1 MLNGS
6 GFTIE
11 YSPVP
16 LQFFNISRNYL
27 ENQSQG
33 YWKKKREITEEKENN
48 PVRVETTS
56 TGYFRFF
63 LVLNKLIKKV
73 KPTRGIIG
81 ISLAECCELFPQ
93 FEPIWQTGR

>member
-1 MLNGS
+1 MKEREINLVGSRKKAIDLEEMVQEFRHVLNGP

-48 PVRVETTS
+48 PVRAETTS

-63 LVLNKLIKKV
+63 
-73 KPTRGIIG
+73 
-81 ISLAECCELFPQ
+81 
-93 FEPIWQTGR
+93 